1 VEVQEDVAP
10 RLPRGPHQL
19 TREQVVLS
27 QRTRMLRAMAD
38 VMAEKGYAATSVG
51 EVLRT
56 ARVSRETFYEQFSS
70 KEDCFM
76 GAFEAA
82 VEIVLGRVLEVPAHD
97 GPPLERFG
105 RGLRA
110 YLDALASHPEF
121 ARLFLVEV
129 YAAGPRAAEL
139 RAVLQ
144 QRFTDAVNDALGAR
158 TAADRFANEA
168 LVAAIGAMATARIV
182 AGDLDGLRALH
193 RPLMRYARRLE
204 AARTAN

>member
-1 VEVQEDVAP
+1 MERQEDLAP

-27 QRTRMLRAMAD
+27 QRTRILRAMAD

-82 VEIVLGRVLEVPAHD
+82 VDIVLGRVLELPVQQ

-110 YLDALASHPEF
+110 YLEALASHPEF
-121 ARLFLVEV
+121 ARLFLIEV
-129 YAAGPRAAEL
+129 YAAGPRAVEL

-144 QRFTDAVNDALGAR
+144 QRFTDAVNEALGAR
-158 TAADRFANEA
+158 TAADRFANEV
-168 LVAAIGAMATARIV
+168 LVAAIGSMATARIG

-193 RPLMRYARRLE
+193 RPLMGYARRLE
-204 AARTAN
+204 AARA